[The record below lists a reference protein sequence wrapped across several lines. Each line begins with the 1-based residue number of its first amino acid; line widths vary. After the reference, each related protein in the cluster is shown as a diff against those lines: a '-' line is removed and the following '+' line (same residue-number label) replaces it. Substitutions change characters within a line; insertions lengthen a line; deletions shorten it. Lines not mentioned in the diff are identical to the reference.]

1 LRQSFNV
8 NNLNQLTN
16 VTRPASSQLVISGT
30 TSGGA
35 TNVSLTGTG
44 MPSATVALYGDGTW
58 AFTNATLADGN
69 NSYTAI
75 ATDGYLRK
83 DTNTVSVNLPLSS
96 SYRYDLNGNLLSDG
110 RRGFD
115 YDNENQ
121 LIRVTITNST
131 RSDFAYDG
139 KMRRRVRVECMW
151 VSGAWVTNEIV
162 RYIYDGNL
170 VVQERHFV
178 PQSGGEVLQQVISYT
193 RGKDLSG
200 SLDGAGGIGGLLAR
214 SDLSTLNFQPSTSH
228 VYYHA
233 DGNGNVTCLID
244 TNQVVV
250 AKYLYEPFG
259 NIISQTGPMSDAN
272 VYRFSSKE
280 WHQPSGLVYYL
291 YRYYEPNLQRWINK
305 DPKAEIGAAT
315 LRDLGPWGEALL
327 IAFYSNPFEARRG
340 PNLMAFA
347 HNDPPNMVDAWGLDC
362 LDDLVDC
369 MSPEKVCKAAVGGP
383 TAIVSALLGG
393 YLGAGPHT
401 GPNGGRRPI
410 VKAGSL
416 TGYGLG
422 LVRSIVGGF
431 VGGAVVGALGQ
442 TVGCYASYFGCLS
455 GTPNPELPHRPPY
468 SGGSINTPPVVVMQ
482 M

>member
-1 LRQSFNV
+1 MS
-8 NNLNQLTN
+8 
-16 VTRPASSQLVISGT
+16 
-30 TSGGA
+30 
-35 TNVSLTGTG
+35 
-44 MPSATVALYGDGTW
+44 PSTVALYGDGTW

-115 YDNENQ
+115 YDIENQ

-139 KMRRRVRVECMW
+139 KMRRRVRVECSW

-162 RYIYDGNL
+162 RYVYDGNL

-178 PQSGGEVLQQVISYT
+178 PQPVGEVLQQVISYT

-200 SLDGAGGIGGLLAR
+200 GLEGAGGIGGLLAR

-228 VYYHA
+228 AYYHA

-244 TNQVVV
+244 KNQVVV

-259 NIISQTGPMSDAN
+259 NIVSQTGPMSDAN

-280 WHQPSGLVYYL
+280 WHQPSGLVNYL
-291 YRYYEPNLQRWINK
+291 YRYYEPNLQRWVNR
-305 DPKAEIGAAT
+305 DPLGELGGVNLFTLTDNNPLNRYDPEGLLVGTTPPRVMPPFVGPLVVIGPIGNAITIGAAGAT
-315 LRDLGPWGEALL
+315 LIDAAALLFWPDPGSDPLPLKRGPSACAQRGKGNVSYDEILNEAYKNPAARKDKDKLCEELRDLMDKYRKEGNTSMYEKAKST
-327 IAFYSNPFEARRG
+327 FKDKCRG
-340 PNLMAFA
+340 
-347 HNDPPNMVDAWGLDC
+347 WRG
-362 LDDLVDC
+362 
-369 MSPEKVCKAAVGGP
+369 
-383 TAIVSALLGG
+383 
-393 YLGAGPHT
+393 
-401 GPNGGRRPI
+401 
-410 VKAGSL
+410 
-416 TGYGLG
+416 
-422 LVRSIVGGF
+422 
-431 VGGAVVGALGQ
+431 
-442 TVGCYASYFGCLS
+442 
-455 GTPNPELPHRPPY
+455 
-468 SGGSINTPPVVVMQ
+468 
-482 M
+482 